1 RGQRGHAR
9 HARRCRPVAGFL
21 RGGSLRKGPPTFV
34 CNTSKA
40 PWGSVWARDRWT
52 GPRAGTRGRR
62 SDGRRGMARGGG
74 TGPSPGGRLTG
85 DGGRWRVRVESWRV
99 GDEFQG
105 RIVFEPDGPASRTEP
120 RVGPARLRGRS
131 REDLLSSAYD
141 LSEQWLRELLHAL
154 G

>member
-1 RGQRGHAR
+1 MGVRMGS
-9 HARRCRPVAGFL
+9 RPV
-21 RGGSLRKGPPTFV
+21 
-34 CNTSKA
+34 
-40 PWGSVWARDRWT
+40 DRT
-52 GPRAGTRGRR
+52 
-62 SDGRRGMARGGG
+62 DGRDQATTIR
-74 TGPSPGGRLTG
+74 RLTG
-85 DGGRWRVRVESWRV
+85 DGARWRVRVESWRV